1 MDELKSKRGK
11 ITPEHKEEARNLRD
25 IWEKTKDARHASG
38 LHTQG
43 AFGQEYSVGNQA
55 AVGFFLNGKTALS
68 LKAARGF
75 AKGLGCNIA
84 DFSPRLAA
92 QETAW
97 PFELVDRER
106 YEALPPALRHKAQ
119 VRMQDE
125 IEALEQ
131 ALKANGT
138 YN

>member
-1 MDELKSKRGK
+1 MTNTTSRRGK
-11 ITPEHKEEARNLRD
+11 ITDENREESRRLKSIWDQTYPDRKLR
-25 IWEKTKDARHASG
+25 G
-38 LHTQG
+38 LHTQA
-43 AFGQEYSVGNQA
+43 AFGIEFDIGGQA
-55 AVGFFLNGKTALS
+55 AVGFFLNAQTALS

-75 AKGLGCNIA
+75 AKGLGCQIA

-92 QETAW
+92 LESSW

-106 YEALPPALRHKAQ
+106 YEALPPAMRHRAQ

-125 IEALEQ
+125 IEVLED

-138 YN
+138 NN

>member
-1 MDELKSKRGK
+1 METKPRKAK
-11 ITPEHKEEARNLRD
+11 VTPETQAESAKLKE
-25 IWEKTKDARHASG
+25 IWESAKERPSQAI
-38 LHTQG
+38 
-43 AFGQEYSVGNQA
+43 FGETYQVGSQS
-55 AVGFFLNGKTALS
+55 AVTSFLNGHTPLS

-75 AKGLGCNIA
+75 AKGLGCNIS

-92 QETAW
+92 QEATW

-106 YEALPPALRHKAQ
+106 YESLPPALRYKAQ

>member
-1 MDELKSKRGK
+1 MTGSKQGKVTDEHR
-11 ITPEHKEEARNLRD
+11 EEARRLLALWDGTYENR
-25 IWEKTKDARHASG
+25 KAMK

-43 AFGQEYSVGNQA
+43 AFGAEYGIGGQA
-55 AVGFFLNGKTALS
+55 VVGFFLSGRTALS

-75 AKGLGCNIA
+75 AKGLNCLIS

-92 QETAW
+92 LESSW

-106 YEALPPALRHKAQ
+106 YEALPLALRFKAQ

-131 ALKANGT
+131 IIKANGT

>member
-1 MDELKSKRGK
+1 MGRKNDQYRWFLVRLYQIGSQ
-11 ITPEHKEEARNLRD
+11 
-25 IWEKTKDARHASG
+25 S
-38 LHTQG
+38 
-43 AFGQEYSVGNQA
+43 
-55 AVGFFLNGKTALS
+55 AVTSFLNGHTPLS

-75 AKGLGCNIA
+75 AKGLNCLIS

-92 QETAW
+92 LESSW

-106 YEALPPALRHKAQ
+106 YEALPLALRFKAQ

-131 ALKANGT
+131 IIKANGT

>member
-1 MDELKSKRGK
+1 MTKKSRQAK
-11 ITPEHKEEARNLRD
+11 ITPETLEESRRLKALWVVHKNRPNQTIFGEEYE
-25 IWEKTKDARHASG
+25 IG
-38 LHTQG
+38 TQS
-43 AFGQEYSVGNQA
+43 AITS
-55 AVGFFLNGKTALS
+55 FLNGRTPLS

-75 AKGLGCNIA
+75 AKGLGCRIA

-92 QETAW
+92 LESSW

-106 YEALPPALRHKAQ
+106 YEALPPAMRHRAQ

-125 IEALEQ
+125 IEVLEE

-138 YN
+138 NN

>member
-1 MDELKSKRGK
+1 MTTKPRKAKVTAETQAESVRLKELWNGQKKR
-11 ITPEHKEEARNLRD
+11 PV
-25 IWEKTKDARHASG
+25 
-38 LHTQG
+38 QVV
-43 AFGQEYSVGNQA
+43 FGETYQIGSQS
-55 AVGFFLNGKTALS
+55 AVTSFLNGHTPLS

-75 AKGLGCNIA
+75 AKGLNCLIS

-92 QETAW
+92 LESSW

-106 YEALPPALRHKAQ
+106 YEALPLALRFKAQ

-131 ALKANGT
+131 IIKANGT

>member
-1 MDELKSKRGK
+1 MNDITSRRGK
-11 ITPEHKEEARNLRD
+11 VTDEHREEARLLKE
-25 IWEKTKDARHASG
+25 IWDRTYLDRRQRG
-38 LHTQG
+38 LHTQA
-43 AFGQEYSVGNQA
+43 AFGAEFDIGGQA
-55 AVGFFLNGKTALS
+55 VVGFFLNGHTALS

-75 AKGLGCNIA
+75 AKGLGCRIA

-92 QETAW
+92 VESSW

-106 YEALPPALRHKAQ
+106 YEALPPALRYKAQ

-125 IEALEQ
+125 VEALEE

-138 YN
+138 IS

>member
-1 MDELKSKRGK
+1 MTTKSRQAKV
-11 ITPEHKEEARNLRD
+11 TPETQEESRRLKKL
-25 IWEKTKDARHASG
+25 WDA
-38 LHTQG
+38 HT
-43 AFGQEYSVGNQA
+43 ERPNQTVFA
-55 AVGFFLNGKTALS
+55 EQFEIGTQSAVTSFLNGRTPIS

-75 AKGLGCNIA
+75 AKGLGCQIS

-92 QETAW
+92 MESSW

-106 YEALPPALRHKAQ
+106 YEALPPALRFKAQ

-138 YN
+138 DS